1 MALPRGYFD
10 HAAVRMA
17 AQEAVAVGS
26 ESLVAAGAAMA
37 TTGLGG
43 AMGVG
48 AMVAAV
54 LGAAEMGKGAMG
66 AEETVEAEMEAAA
79 TAAAATAAV
88 MLAAVRAVRAAAKVV
103 ASEGRWASALPRTGR
118 SRRG

>member
-48 AMVAAV
+48 AMAAAA
-54 LGAAEMGKGAMG
+54 LGA
-66 AEETVEAEMEAAA
+66 VEMEAAA
-79 TAAAATAAV
+79 TAAGATAAAV
-88 MLAAVRAVRAAAKVV
+88 LAAVRAVRAAAKVV

>member
-1 MALPRGYFD
+1 
-10 HAAVRMA
+10 MA

-48 AMVAAV
+48 AMAAAA
-54 LGAAEMGKGAMG
+54 LGAAEMGEGAMG
-66 AEETVEAEMEAAA
+66 GGETVAVEMEAAA
-79 TAAAATAAV
+79 TAAGAMAAAV
-88 MLAAVRAVRAAAKVV
+88 LAAVRAVRAAAKVV

>member
-1 MALPRGYFD
+1 
-10 HAAVRMA
+10 MA

-48 AMVAAV
+48 AMAAAV
-54 LGAAEMGKGAMG
+54 LGAAELGEGSMGV
-66 AEETVEAEMEAAA
+66 EETVEVER
-79 TAAAATAAV
+79 AAAATAAGATV
-88 MLAAVRAVRAAAKVV
+88 VAVLAAVRAVRAAVKVA
-103 ASEGRWASALPRTGR
+103 ASEGRWAFALRQTGR
-118 SRRG
+118 PRRG